1 MRKFRENPAMKALA
15 FIAAVAAFA
24 AAAVMGWYQLANYDA
39 LWDPDYNAADGYSIY
54 YLEQTDLSRIE
65 DLLNLYQMQQAGVD
79 LSVYQEREI
88 SRLES
93 SLSAEHTN
101 LRWQLLSEDKTVLR
115 GNTESTIPAQ
125 AMGLYWTYYQSW
137 EQPYSVYISTDAVW
151 GRTAAGSLNVT
162 DPSNAVYTDDWSILL
177 EELYL
182 SAIGQGS
189 GTDFS
194 STEASADEDTV
205 FLSADGTSSLL
216 VVDTA
221 EGAYLFGPSL
231 RACLEANQFGY
242 QYLPL
247 EGGWSRVS
255 QTEGDYLEL
264 VLWLDNAL
272 PIDDEYRQAYNSLTQ
287 WKGDRELLLGGT
299 VACALL
305 GLILTIFLCAAAGH
319 RRGREDISLSWF
331 HRIPGDLLL
340 VLLGCAMAVICA
352 MASAVIT
359 GYYTYTDLS
368 MAWQL
373 ILLGGLAAAMA
384 AMGLGALL
392 TVAVRCKA
400 RTIFRNTVIWRL
412 CALVRR
418 LALAVTE
425 ALPLT
430 WKVVL
435 ATVAYLIFTI
445 FTFVYMAGL
454 WLLVTGVLAVLLW
467 VWAFQWAKIR
477 QGTRDILAGHTDS
490 HIDTA
495 HMLPDLKSHA
505 DELNNLSQAISVAVE
520 ERMRSEHFKTEL
532 ITNVSHDLKTPL
544 TSIINYVDLLKKE
557 DISSETAQ
565 QYIEVLDRKS
575 QRLKKLTEDLV
586 EASKA
591 STGAL
596 TVQLER
602 LNFNQL
608 LEQAM
613 GEYQDRFLS
622 LDLHPMLL
630 LPTPPAYILA
640 DGRHLWRVID
650 NLLSNCCKY
659 TMPGTRVYG
668 EITREE
674 GRAVLSV
681 KNISREPLNI
691 SAEALMERFVR
702 GDTSRTTEGSGLGL
716 SIARSLTELQGGQFQ
731 LVVDGDLFKALVSF
745 PLCGEPAPEPQPLL
759 SPPPV

>member
-93 SLSAEHTN
+93 SLSAEHTK

-319 RRGREDISLSWF
+319 RRGQEDISLSWF

-412 CALVRR
+412 CALIRR

-544 TSIINYVDLLKKE
+544 TSILSYAELLSQEELPPQARDYVTILNEKAL
-557 DISSETAQ
+557 
-565 QYIEVLDRKS
+565 
-575 QRLKKLTEDLV
+575 RLKTMVQEV
-586 EASKA
+586 FEVSKA
-591 STGAL
+591 ASGELAMRWENLDLAKLLRQTLADQAEPIAQSGLTFRTELPQDPVPVRADGDRLYRVFQNLIQNALKYALEGSRVYISL
-596 TVQLER
+596 TVREK
-602 LNFNQL
+602 
-608 LEQAM
+608 EAV
-613 GEYQDRFLS
+613 
-622 LDLHPMLL
+622 
-630 LPTPPAYILA
+630 A
-640 DGRHLWRVID
+640 RVQ
-650 NLLSNCCKY
+650 NTS
-659 TMPGTRVYG
+659 
-668 EITREE
+668 REE
-674 GRAVLSV
+674 LPQGVDFT
-681 KNISREPLNI
+681 
-691 SAEALMERFVR
+691 ERFVR
-702 GDTSRTTEGSGLGL
+702 GDPSRTDGGSGLGL
-716 SIARSLTELQGGQFQ
+716 AIAASFTQACGGALSILT
-731 LVVDGDLFKALVSF
+731 DADLFTAQVRL
-745 PLCGEPAPEPQPLL
+745 PLL
-759 SPPPV
+759 QAPAAEKTAP